1 MVTVEGVWLAEEP
14 CIQELYAI
22 AKEHWGVKRASKKGS
37 SDNVDAEYPEVAESA
52 NEEVPD
58 MQPSDDF
65 DVAECT
71 AELLLEL
78 GAIEAVEKGKAENS
92 PEKPAA
98 ENDDYFPDNQL
109 GLEPTFNNSLEDSYG
124 DSVAGLDGVFKGLH
138 LDIDI
143 EIPAT
148 QMTPPGDQTPPSEVV
163 VEASKES
170 AEITP
175 TEPEQTPP
183 SVVQVSDDRNL
194 PAAKKAAFVDEKPS
208 SLEAVQAKIRAL
220 KCLGPASRF

>member
-1 MVTVEGVWLAEEP
+1 M
-14 CIQELYAI
+14 
-22 AKEHWGVKRASKKGS
+22 KRASKKGS

-175 TEPEQTPP
+175 TEPEQMPP
-183 SVVQVSDDRNL
+183 SVVAVEASKESAEITPTEPDASVSGCGRGFQGECRDHAYRARAD
-194 PAAKKAAFVDEKPS
+194 ASVSGS
-208 SLEAVQAKIRAL
+208 SLR
-220 KCLGPASRF
+220 